1 MNHYSSEKAIF
12 PHILKTTIVKSEQD
26 DSLPQKIRSIPIH
39 SNPLRTTVFK
49 PQYKMCKVEVN
60 PGDQSEPEEIEFSTV
75 PSSISHTPLTFDN
88 QLVTLIKKTTTI
100 LANRSPQINTR
111 NTNRE
116 LGSMT
121 IFNIS
126 SSNFKSRANV
136 ASEILKKPFLLC
148 KNDRNPLGIRN
159 NKLASIKTV
168 IKKPVLKSVKATP
181 QHKISTDNSLEEHIS
196 KALFLLSS
204 TKHKR

>member
-1 MNHYSSEKAIF
+1 MNHYSSEKRIIT
-12 PHILKTTIVKSEQD
+12 HILNAHTTKSEQE

-39 SNPLRTTVFK
+39 SNPLSCSVFK
-49 PQYKMCKVEVN
+49 PQYKMYKVEVN
-60 PGDQSEPEEIEFSTV
+60 QGDQSEPEEIEFSTV

-88 QLVTLIKKTTTI
+88 QLVTLIKKTNNI
-100 LANRSPQINTR
+100 LANRSPQVCTR

-126 SSNFKSRANV
+126 STNLKSRANV
-136 ASEILKKPFLLC
+136 ASEILKKPFLVY
-148 KNDRNPLGIRN
+148 KNDRNPLGMRN
-159 NKLASIKTV
+159 NKIASIKTV